1 MLLEEEGGWSVG
13 GEATQPEHRPRRTVM
28 STLAA
33 RSGGTQ
39 TVSLAAW
46 QRMNRRAPA
55 GKLGWG
61 QFWASWVHL
70 SPNTRPGTL
79 QRPDTAQM
87 SS

>member
-28 STLAA
+28 STWAV

-46 QRMNRRAPA
+46 QRMNRRS
-55 GKLGWG
+55 
-61 QFWASWVHL
+61 ASWEAGVGAVLGQLGPFVTKH
-70 SPNTRPGTL
+70 
-79 QRPDTAQM
+79 
-87 SS
+87 